1 MLGYLGRRFAAAA
14 ITLALACAAVF
25 ASIHLL
31 PGDPV
36 AMLLGEQA
44 GADPEVVQKM
54 RGQLGLDRPL
64 IEQFISW
71 IGGLA
76 TGDLGRSL
84 RTGEPVFADVMV
96 RLPRSLELIGGG
108 LSIAMLLGIPLG
120 VVAARGRRRVA
131 GTAASV
137 AAIAGFSAPVFVSGI
152 ILVIVFSLWL
162 DILPSSGFVEFA
174 EDPTMHLACLAL
186 PATAIGINF
195 MGVVA
200 RMTRASLSDTMT
212 KEYVRLARAKG
223 LSRDAAILKHALP
236 NALVP
241 VIAVIGIRAGNLLG
255 GTVIVEALFDWP
267 GLSSMLVSAVFA
279 RDYPVIQGALVAIFA
294 VFVLIGLA
302 IDTCQGIV
310 EPRTRES
317 AA

>member
-14 ITLALACAAVF
+14 MTLALACAAVF

-36 AMLLGEQA
+36 AILLGEQA

-64 IEQFISW
+64 AEQFLSW

-108 LSIAMLLGIPLG
+108 LSIAILLGLPLG
-120 VVAARGRRRVA
+120 VVAARGRGRSA

-174 EDPTMHLACLAL
+174 EDPITHIACLVL

-310 EPRTRES
+310 DPRIRES